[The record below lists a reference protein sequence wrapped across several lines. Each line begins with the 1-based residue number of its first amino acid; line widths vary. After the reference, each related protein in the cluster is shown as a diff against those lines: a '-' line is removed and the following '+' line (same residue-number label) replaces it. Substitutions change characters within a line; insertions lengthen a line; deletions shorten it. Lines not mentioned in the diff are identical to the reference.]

1 MWWYW
6 YDDHMMIF
14 PHEGWSTLKN
24 KITPRKL
31 TWQWN
36 IPILCRKYIFK
47 WSIFDCY
54 VSLFWGVPCQAA
66 LVAAVAWS
74 RQLDGYGN
82 TWGFSRCQRHSLRQ
96 SASIFVFSCTF
107 HVKAAILWWY
117 WFVYILLLSMLR
129 IFFSQNL
136 DLKSSFDQLGWWM
149 WQSDWRLWRWAL
161 LEIEAV
167 NGGAPCRKKEK
178 PRNQDW
184 LKTTNLYIHYTLW

>member
-1 MWWYW
+1 MFQFQRFAKKIFSLTARKKAIVDLPSCIPNSTLIIEYCFLSKWLIWWS
-6 YDDHMMIF
+6 YDDI
-14 PHEGWSTLKN
+14 STW
-24 KITPRKL
+24 R
-31 TWQWN
+31 
-36 IPILCRKYIFK
+36 
-47 WSIFDCY
+47 
-54 VSLFWGVPCQAA
+54 CQAA

-74 RQLDGYGN
+74 RQLNGYGN